1 MCMDASIT
9 FFAQTTSAM
18 KLEAG
23 TGPPIDDP
31 TAQDIADGLAE
42 LDEER
47 GGFVV
52 LSRDPQT
59 YLQASGTP
67 SDGFVLE
74 YRDGDP
80 DAHFRSRAADL
91 SLSKTQQAFQAYA
104 DGREGWDD
112 GIDWES
118 VEVKRTP
125 SEGVGCLSGLT
136 AILFATAAAMAV
148 FWM

>member
-1 MCMDASIT
+1 
-9 FFAQTTSAM
+9 M

-31 TAQDIADGLAE
+31 TAQDIADGLAD
-42 LDEER
+42 LDDER

-52 LSRDPQT
+52 LSRDKQT

-74 YRDGDP
+74 YRDGGP
-80 DAHFRSRAADL
+80 DAHFRSRAADR

-104 DGREGWDD
+104 DGRESWDD
-112 GIDWES
+112 GIEWES

-136 AILFATAAAMAV
+136 AFVLATGTVAAV
-148 FWM
+148 LWM

>member
-1 MCMDASIT
+1 
-9 FFAQTTSAM
+9 M

-31 TAQDIADGLAE
+31 TAEDIADGLAD
-42 LDEER
+42 LDDER

-52 LSRDPQT
+52 LSRDKQT

-67 SDGFVLE
+67 SEGFVLE

-80 DAHFRSRAADL
+80 DAHYRSRAADR

-104 DGREGWDD
+104 EGRENWDD
-112 GIDWES
+112 GIEWES
-118 VEVKRTP
+118 VDVKRTP
-125 SEGVGCLSGLT
+125 SEGVGCLSGMT
-136 AILFATAAAMAV
+136 AFLLATATVAAV
-148 FWM
+148 LWM